1 MDAFGTEEG
10 TSLQMLKENLLV
22 GTSLW
27 FLKRNQLADAE
38 EKPAYGC

>member
-1 MDAFGTEEG
+1 VDACGAEVG

-38 EKPAYGC
+38 EEPAKG

>member
-1 MDAFGTEEG
+1 MDAFGTEVG
-10 TSLQMLKENLLV
+10 TSLQMLKDNMLV

-38 EKPAYGC
+38 EEPAKG